1 MLAVH
6 FLSLLSTL
14 ILTLKVPLSMS
25 RCLSSSYG
33 YDDLTVMLYALS
45 DTLMLEVKAI
55 LFSSELQQPVM
66 LLSSILKPPG
76 TVLVYVICSAACSYA
91 TLIYIDQSPL
101 ISLCLSEA
109 SA

>member
-1 MLAVH
+1 MLI
-6 FLSLLSTL
+6 LILLLSKL
-14 ILTLKVPLSMS
+14 PDM
-25 RCLSSSYG
+25 
-33 YDDLTVMLYALS
+33 MHALS
-45 DTLMLEVKAI
+45 DMLVIEVEAM
-55 LFSSELQQPVM
+55 LLGSEVPQAVM

-91 TLIYIDQSPL
+91 TLLYIDQSPL